1 MNRSGRGKVC
11 NGFEGGPRLEQTHT
25 EVFGQLLVD
34 LELAVQT
41 AMSLRVE
48 SAVRV
53 SWSVTSH
60 DDFSHELC
68 VKIILDTR

>member
-1 MNRSGRGKVC
+1 VC
-11 NGFEGGPRLEQTHT
+11 DAFEGRPRLEQTHMQ
-25 EVFGQLLVD
+25 VFGQILVD

-41 AMSLRVE
+41 AMSLWVE